1 MAAENGHRVS
11 GIAAIMGIGK
21 AVPAHVFPQKS
32 FPDYYFDISN
42 SNHMVDLKAKFTKI
56 SASEESLSLAVLSPS
71 PLITIT
77 QAKCAYRSASGKNMR
92 TMIEKRHLY
101 TSDDLLR
108 STPSITAYNST
119 SLTLRQELANHGEV
133 VPGTRDAVVSELREE
148 GIVFTLHRDVPR
160 QIGDSIGRL
169 VERALLRQQQPANA
183 SIGAADA
190 AAPDL
195 NGMFWVVHAGGREIL
210 DRMESKLGLGKE
222 KLEASR
228 AVMAQYGNTRSS
240 CVVLVMEEMRRRS
253 EERGLRTAGEG
264 LDMGMLVGFGPGLTV
279 ETIGEKWAKHRRIL
293 NPVFQLEKL
302 KLMLPVFSAC
312 CEELISRYLP
322 TENNRKMYQMNKE
335 IESILRGMIG
345 KRMQA
350 MKEGESTKDDLL
362 GILLESNTRHME
374 VNGQSNQGL
383 TIKDIME
390 ECKLFYFAGA
400 DTTSVLLTWIM
411 LLLSMHPEWQD
422 RAREEILGLFGKNK
436 PDYDGLS
443 RLKIA
448 DHGQ

>member
-1 MAAENGHRVS
+1 MAAENGHRGS

-42 SNHMVDLKAKFTKI
+42 SSHMVDLKAKFTKI
-56 SASEESLSLAVLSPS
+56 CE
-71 PLITIT
+71 
-77 QAKCAYRSASGKNMR
+77 R

-119 SLTLRQELANHGEV
+119 SLTLRQELANHGVPRLGAEAARAAIADWGGRASDITHLVFVTSTSGCLPGADFELLVLLGLPPSTKRAMVYQAGCYGGGTALRLAKDLAENSPGARVLVVCSEVIALVLRGPSESHVGNLVGQAIFGDAAGAVVVGSCPAAAAAGERAMFEIVSASQEV

-169 VERALLRQQQPANA
+169 VERALLAQQQPANA
-183 SIGAADA
+183 AIGAADA

-279 ETIGEKWAKHRRIL
+279 ETIVLRA
-293 NPVFQLEKL
+293 
-302 KLMLPVFSAC
+302 LP
-312 CEELISRYLP
+312 I
-322 TENNRKMYQMNKE
+322 N
-335 IESILRGMIG
+335 
-345 KRMQA
+345 
-350 MKEGESTKDDLL
+350 
-362 GILLESNTRHME
+362 
-374 VNGQSNQGL
+374 
-383 TIKDIME
+383 
-390 ECKLFYFAGA
+390 
-400 DTTSVLLTWIM
+400 
-411 LLLSMHPEWQD
+411 
-422 RAREEILGLFGKNK
+422 
-436 PDYDGLS
+436 
-443 RLKIA
+443 
-448 DHGQ
+448 